1 MNSVETFAVA
11 RNVEDLGAAKM
22 TPMIP
27 AAVATQLSRELFTSK
42 VSSRASS
49 VFGDMVSMNH

>member
-1 MNSVETFAVA
+1 M
-11 RNVEDLGAAKM
+11 EDLGAAKM